1 MIIVI
6 DLMRNIFIIMF
17 FVLMALEIIVLI
29 SLITLYDIPLSN
41 NQAYVESSSL
51 SNTME
56 VLASFNNILIRKYYN
71 LETDL
76 LLIAKHLYPM
86 YLAQDSSVSAVYPKY
101 LKSSR
106 FYNSYK
112 GCLQSGANFTNS
124 TWVKNYYSP
133 TDSSKGYD
141 LLNYIISK
149 NNFFTNQTED
159 EVIDNL
165 FNETSLNY
173 ITYYPEY
180 SIQDGMDFIDNSMME
195 TYVCY
200 AISMFKTQLIRNLI
214 FEKKYPIVN
223 KFYLFLNLKFIFQY
237 PLDYFD
243 SQTYSKL
250 NYYALNTKGCNGDY
264 GGNKCVDSLQNFMNS
279 NNYNDSQD
287 IYIDK
292 PIIKNNQLV
301 GRGCIKIN
309 FLGIPGAK
317 NFACIDYNLN
327 NILRKIAIG
336 PNHNLVNLF
345 LISPNTNNDFSL
357 YYSNVVDL
365 NYLNKTIYGA
375 NSLQNYRLTNDTD
388 SYSLFHGIYY
398 EIFSNPTTAYSNED
412 IGKFIYEYNSLLSQL
427 RTTLNIFKNNSNI
440 CDSYS
445 ISDENSVANILS
457 FLKSKEDI
465 NHNTSK
471 NFILILI
478 F

>member
-1 MIIVI
+1 
-6 DLMRNIFIIMF
+6 MF
-17 FVLMALEIIVLI
+17 FVLMSLEIIVLI
-29 SLITLYDIPLSN
+29 SLITLYDIPLKSN
-41 NQAYVESSSL
+41 QGYVEASSL

-56 VLASFNNILIRKYYN
+56 VLASFNNILVRRYYN

-86 YLAQDSSVSAVYPKY
+86 YLSQDSSVSAVYPKY
-101 LKSSR
+101 LKSGR

-124 TWVKNYYSP
+124 TWIKNYYSSLSA
-133 TDSSKGYD
+133 DSSKGYN

-180 SIQDGMDFIDNSMME
+180 SRQNGIDFYDNSIME

-223 KFYLFLNLKFIFQY
+223 KFYLFLNSKFVFQY

-243 SQTYSKL
+243 RQTYSKL
-250 NYYALNTKGCNGDY
+250 NYYSTNMKGCNSDY
-264 GGNKCVDSLQNFMNS
+264 GGNKCIESLQNFMNS
-279 NNYNDSQD
+279 NYYNDTQD

-292 PIIKNNQLV
+292 PLINNNQLV

-309 FLGIPGAK
+309 FYGIPGAK

-327 NILRKIAIG
+327 NILRKIEMG

-345 LISPNTNNDFSL
+345 LISPNINNDFSL

-365 NYLNKTIYGA
+365 NYLNKSIYST
-375 NSLQNYRLTNDTD
+375 NSLQNYRLTND
-388 SYSLFHGIYY
+388 SYSFSLFHGIYY
-398 EIFSNPTTAYSNED
+398 KIFGNPINAFSNED
-412 IGKFIYEYNSLLSQL
+412 ITNFLDEYNSLLSYL
-427 RTTLNIFKNNSNI
+427 RTNLNNIKKNSDI
-440 CDSYS
+440 CDSYR
-445 ISDENSVANILS
+445 ISDQNSVSIILS
-457 FLKSKEDI
+457 FLKSYEDI
-465 NHNTSK
+465 NHNSSK
-471 NFILILI
+471 IL